1 MKPVAARL
9 SAGTNPRDSTIT
21 LQPAID
27 ELALVERSFP
37 ESLAA
42 QKASLDSRLFNMTQ
56 SAKDL
61 QTRA

>member
-1 MKPVAARL
+1 MQSVVARL

-21 LQPAID
+21 FQPVVD
-27 ELALVERSFP
+27 ELALVDTSFP